1 MPANPTYLEQLNSRQ
16 HQTVEHGVL
25 ASHHSGPLEVKLTRR
40 NIPFVKFGGLKFL
53 NAAHVKDLLT
63 MLRFVQNPRDR
74 VAGLRLMQLLPG
86 VGPTSAH
93 RVLDRMHNAVD
104 PIQALME
111 APAPPRA
118 GDGWHSFV
126 NAIAQ
131 VRAGTEDGRPSLSR
145 SGHGMSAPQ
154 THP

>member
-1 MPANPTYLEQLNSRQ
+1 VAKKRTNNEHIVANMREEVSSAIANKPGESIYSEPTGMIRPCPNPTYLEQLNSRQ

-74 VAGLRLMQLLPG
+74 V
-86 VGPTSAH
+86 
-93 RVLDRMHNAVD
+93 
-104 PIQALME
+104 
-111 APAPPRA
+111 PA
-118 GDGWHSFV
+118 
-126 NAIAQ
+126 
-131 VRAGTEDGRPSLSR
+131 
-145 SGHGMSAPQ
+145 SG
-154 THP
+154 

>member
-1 MPANPTYLEQLNSRQ
+1 VPANPTYLEQLNSRQ

-53 NAAHVKDLLT
+53 LT

-74 VAGLRLMQLLPG
+74 VAGFRLMQLLPG
-86 VGPTSAH
+86 VGPTSAQ

-111 APAPPRA
+111 APAPPRT